1 MIFYNNA
8 QSVLIYLNYGIDYY
22 FGNHRD
28 LLDKRT
34 QVLPSISLERNS
46 VLVPNPVQLTKV

>member
-1 MIFYNNA
+1 MLKAF
-8 QSVLIYLNYGIDYY
+8 LIYLSYGIDYY
-22 FGNHRD
+22 FGNHRN

-46 VLVPNPVQLTKV
+46 VLVPILSS